1 MNTKILTITVPAYNA
16 EKYLDRCLQSFLVPE
31 ILDALEVLVI
41 NDGSRDSTSDI
52 ASRYVNQYPDTF
64 HLINK
69 KNGGHGSGINC
80 GIAHATGKYFKI
92 VDADDWLNTEVLAQY
107 IGLLRT
113 VDTDIVAS
121 DFVCVQDGSFRVM
134 RTLKAVSE
142 DSQYGHI
149 YRISHGEVEK
159 VIMMHSLT
167 VRTECLK
174 KITVPIDEHCFYV
187 DMEYVMYP
195 IPYADTVYYD
205 HHVLYMYLL
214 GRTGQS
220 MDVKKKIEN
229 IDQHLHVLHSME
241 KYYSAGYTSDPNKKK
256 YMARC
261 AAIIVEDHFQIY
273 ISEGY
278 KSEAIKGLRKFDQKL
293 KADYPDIYAATQKKS
308 ISLLRKTNYWIL
320 PVGALA
326 LKIVKG

>member
-1 MNTKILTITVPAYNA
+1 MNNKILTITVPAYNA
-16 EKYLDRCLQSFLVPE
+16 EKYLDRCLHSFEVPE

-41 NDGSRDSTSDI
+41 NDGSKDSTAEI
-52 ASRYVNQYPDTF
+52 ASRYVEKYPGTF

-69 KNGGHGSGINC
+69 ENGGHGSGINC
-80 GIAHATGKYFKI
+80 GIAHASGKYFKI
-92 VDADDWLNTEVLAQY
+92 VDADDWLNTDILKQY

-121 DFVCVQDGSFRVM
+121 DFACVQDGSFKITRV
-134 RTLKAVSE
+134 LKPVSDE
-142 DSQYGHI
+142 KQYGHI
-149 YRISHGEVEK
+149 YRFSLDEVHK

-167 VRTECLK
+167 IKTECLK
-174 KITVPIDEHCFYV
+174 KVAVPIDEHCFYV

-195 IPYADTVYYD
+195 IPYVNTVYYD
-205 HHVLYMYLL
+205 NHVLYMYLL
-214 GRTGQS
+214 GRAGQS

-229 IDQHLHVLHSME
+229 IDQHLRVLHSME
-241 KYYSAGYTSDPNKKK
+241 KYYDAGYTSDPYKKR

-278 KSEAIKGLRKFDQKL
+278 KPEAMKELRQFDQEL
-293 KADYPDIYAATQKKS
+293 KSSYPDIYHATEKKS
-308 ISLLRKTNYWIL
+308 ISMLRKTDYLIL
-320 PVGALA
+320 PLGTLA
-326 LKIVKG
+326 FRIVKG

>member
-113 VDTDIVAS
+113 VDTDIV
-121 DFVCVQDGSFRVM
+121 DCVW
-134 RTLKAVSE
+134 L
-142 DSQYGHI
+142 
-149 YRISHGEVEK
+149 
-159 VIMMHSLT
+159 
-167 VRTECLK
+167 
-174 KITVPIDEHCFYV
+174 
-187 DMEYVMYP
+187 
-195 IPYADTVYYD
+195 
-205 HHVLYMYLL
+205 
-214 GRTGQS
+214 
-220 MDVKKKIEN
+220 N
-229 IDQHLHVLHSME
+229 
-241 KYYSAGYTSDPNKKK
+241 
-256 YMARC
+256 
-261 AAIIVEDHFQIY
+261 
-273 ISEGY
+273 
-278 KSEAIKGLRKFDQKL
+278 
-293 KADYPDIYAATQKKS
+293 
-308 ISLLRKTNYWIL
+308 
-320 PVGALA
+320 
-326 LKIVKG
+326 